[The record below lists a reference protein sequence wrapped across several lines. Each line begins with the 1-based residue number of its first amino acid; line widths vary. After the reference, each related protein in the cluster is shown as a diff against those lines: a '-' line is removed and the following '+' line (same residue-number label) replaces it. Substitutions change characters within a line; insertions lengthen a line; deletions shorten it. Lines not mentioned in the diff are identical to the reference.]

1 MPKILLPVSH
11 RQQRA
16 EADCLPIC
24 AQMVLDYWGIVVSYT
39 RLRKLLGTRQFGTP
53 FRAIQQIEQLGADV
67 EIAHLSLAEIVPHLW
82 DGRPVI
88 AGIHTAELSYWSEA
102 VDHVVVIIGVDEE
115 QVYVHDP
122 SLAHGEQVIP
132 RMEFDLAQID
142 FDNLCAVVT
151 PLT

>member
-1 MPKILLPVSH
+1 MPKILLPVLH

-24 AQMVLDYWGIVVSYT
+24 TQMVLDYWGIVVSYT
-39 RLRKLLGTRQFGTP
+39 RLRKVLGTRQFGTP
-53 FRAIQQIEQLGADV
+53 FRAIQQIEQFGVAV
-67 EIAHLSLAEIVPHLW
+67 EIAHLSLAEIAPHLRA
-82 DGRPVI
+82 GRPVI
-88 AGIHTAELSYWSEA
+88 AGVHTAQLGYWSEA
-102 VDHVVVIIGVDEE
+102 VDHVVVMIGIDEE

-122 SLAHGEQVIP
+122 SLAHGEQGIP

-151 PLT
+151 RLV